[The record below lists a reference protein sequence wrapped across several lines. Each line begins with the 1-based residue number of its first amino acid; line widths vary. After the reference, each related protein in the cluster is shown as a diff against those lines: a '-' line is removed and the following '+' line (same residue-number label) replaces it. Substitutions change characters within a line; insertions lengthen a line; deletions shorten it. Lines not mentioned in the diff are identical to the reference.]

1 MNKIIL
7 LFFIGTIPIFSQT
20 IKVRGVVL
28 TYDKVKKTMT
38 LTTTP
43 KINVNLNIFGEPEQ
57 SLKTSLW
64 ELLAKKLDAPPA
76 KFKAFITLIEQA
88 SLMNA

>member
-1 MNKIIL
+1 MMKIEKE
-7 LFFIGTIPIFSQT
+7 FGAIPLGY
-20 IKVRGVVL
+20 V
-28 TYDKVKKTMT
+28 
-38 LTTTP
+38 TTTP